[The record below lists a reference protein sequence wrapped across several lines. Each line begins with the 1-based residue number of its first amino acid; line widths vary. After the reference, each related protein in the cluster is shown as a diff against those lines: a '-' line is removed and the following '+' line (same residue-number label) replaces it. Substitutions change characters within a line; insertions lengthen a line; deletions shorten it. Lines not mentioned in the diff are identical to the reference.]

1 MSKAFF
7 HPIATTGRLQAPR
20 GNALGGAALSAHCAA
35 DLEQQNQRAGLSR
48 WRLCRSSSALRRH
61 AGRPGAGARL
71 PSAERALPATNARA
85 AITHRVA
92 GCECNVSGR
101 AAVAAGGELR
111 ETTPALPSERSYH
124 THRSRV
130 AGSMMRCAY
139 AALLFA
145 AAAHAF
151 TVPGAAPIS
160 RASTAARLNLRSS
173 NHVKV
178 AGRSLAPAL
187 RTTKTNAATA
197 TKMGMWPVPRRP
209 LRRGCQSQALL
220 HSLRCRARPWAPN

>member
-1 MSKAFF
+1 
-7 HPIATTGRLQAPR
+7 
-20 GNALGGAALSAHCAA
+20 
-35 DLEQQNQRAGLSR
+35 
-48 WRLCRSSSALRRH
+48 
-61 AGRPGAGARL
+61 
-71 PSAERALPATNARA
+71 
-85 AITHRVA
+85 
-92 GCECNVSGR
+92 
-101 AAVAAGGELR
+101 
-111 ETTPALPSERSYH
+111 
-124 THRSRV
+124 
-130 AGSMMRCAY
+130 MRCAY